1 VHVNMSAQAQA
12 YDYYRK
18 ASIETVSSEKLLIM
32 LYDGAIRFLGN
43 AQKAIDDKD
52 VEKAHNQI
60 VKVED
65 IIIELMST
73 LDMQYAISSS
83 LYSLYEYMYRR
94 LVEANIAKD
103 QQMLEDVK
111 SFLVQLRDTWAE
123 AIEIIKTENRSQ
135 AGNAQTAPAAGE
147 AAPAAT
153 APVAPADPNTIAG
166 PNNGADPGVA
176 AGPNA
181 ATAPAAGGVPA
192 TPYAAAAP
200 AASSSPY
207 AAASAAKPLTYTA
220 GGGVT
225 RPAGGLNIKG

>member
-1 VHVNMSAQAQA
+1 MYVNMSAQAQA

-43 AQKAIDDKD
+43 AQKAIDDRD
-52 VEKAHNQI
+52 IEKAHNQI

-94 LVEANIAKD
+94 LVEANITKD
-103 QQMLEDVK
+103 KQMLEDVK

-135 AGNAQTAPAAGE
+135 AGNAQSAPSSDPVATVATVATAAADDPDAPVVSGPAVPTAPASPY
-147 AAPAAT
+147 APA
-153 APVAPADPNTIAG
+153 G
-166 PNNGADPGVA
+166 
-176 AGPNA
+176 
-181 ATAPAAGGVPA
+181 
-192 TPYAAAAP
+192 PYAAAA
-200 AASSSPY
+200 S
-207 AAASAAKPLTYTA
+207 AKPLAYTA
-220 GGGVT
+220 GGGAI
-225 RPAGGLNIKG
+225 RPSGGLNIKG